1 MQARNQNMVNI
12 QFVFQTYKHTEPNTV
27 IQILSDSDLVLS
39 KEIQSNTTASFT
51 CQLRI
56 PTTIKIVAQGAR
68 VMVNRVS
75 INNFTI
81 DNYGLFPRLV
91 NNQSDNYQVHL
102 HNSEIHFTIDDDN
115 PTRWL
120 MRNKNEILIDR
131 TADGKQDK
139 VYNYE

>member
-1 MQARNQNMVNI
+1 MVNI

-27 IQILSDSDLVLS
+27 IQILSGSDLVLS
-39 KEIQSNTTASFT
+39 KEIQSNTIASFT

-68 VMVNRVS
+68 VMVKRVS

-81 DNYGLFPRLV
+81 DNYGLFPQLV

-102 HNSEIHFTIDDDN
+102 HNTEIHFIIDDDN

-139 VYNYE
+139 VYSYE